1 MWMSK
6 EQIAREYRMAKHKE
20 MQIKILAELNGCA
33 DTEIQE
39 ILVEKGEMKMPRT
52 KVAKVLEEAMKQTEE
67 ERKGVE
73 AKKVVKMQSIPDAVI
88 RCVEDRMQQIEQTI
102 KSCEEEYKDLADF
115 IKKGVAVN
123 E

>member
-20 MQIKILAELNGCA
+20 MQIKILAELNGCEK
-33 DTEIQE
+33 TEIQE

-52 KVAKVLEEAMKQTEE
+52 KVAKVLEEVMKQTEE
-67 ERKGVE
+67 ERKEVE
-73 AKKVVKMQSIPDAVI
+73 AKKVVKKQSIPDAVI

-102 KSCEEEYKDLADF
+102 KRCEEEYKDLADF

>member
-1 MWMSK
+1 MWMSE

-20 MQIKILAELNGCA
+20 KQIKILAELNGCA
-33 DTEIQE
+33 ETEIQE

-52 KVAKVLEEAMKQTEE
+52 KVAKVLEEVMKQTEE
-67 ERKGVE
+67 ERKEVE
-73 AKKVVKMQSIPDAVI
+73 AKKVVKKQSIPDAVI

-102 KSCEEEYKDLADF
+102 KRCEEEYKDLADF